1 MPSTDE
7 GVPPIFCSVIIP
19 TIGRASLTRAVNS
32 VLNQAFPADQLEVI
46 VVNDSGQPLA
56 ETVWQVSDR
65 VQVIITNR
73 RERSVAR
80 NSGAAVARGRYIWFL
95 DDDDWILPGA
105 LEAFARL
112 AEQAPGAVWL
122 SGSIQVVDE
131 QGSCLAEVNAGLAG
145 NCLAQ
150 IMGGAWA
157 PIQASLIATNSFF
170 EEGGYDPSITGT
182 EDQDICRR
190 LAMRGDFANTPA
202 AVACLFRG
210 INWDTS
216 TDYLRAPEDTRRSR
230 DRVIEYPGSFRRM
243 MASAH
248 DSYWHGRVA
257 HVYLGLAAWHLRHR
271 RFTQCLSRTVYGLA
285 AFLSTGHH
293 MINRSFWQAI
303 RADHVPGTLHF
314 IMQALEEDS
323 SNQDKPGVAVD
334 SSTA

>member
-80 NSGAAVARGRYIWFL
+80 NSGAAVARGRYLWFL

-105 LEAFARL
+105 LEAFSRL
-112 AEQAPGAVWL
+112 AEQAPEAVWL
-122 SGSIQVVDE
+122 SGRIRVVDD
-131 QGSCLAEVNAGLAG
+131 QDRCLAEASVDLTG

-157 PIQASLIATNSFF
+157 PIQSSLIATDPFF
-170 EEGGYDPSITGT
+170 EVGGYDPSITGT

-190 LAMRGDFANTPA
+190 LAMQGDFANTPA

-248 DSYWHGRVA
+248 DSYWHGRVS
-257 HVYLGLAAWHLRHR
+257 HVYFGLARWQFRQR
-271 RFTQCLSRTVYGLA
+271 RIAPALSRSLFGVLS
-285 AFLSTGHH
+285 FLWA
-293 MINRSFWQAI
+293 NRYLFSRAFWQAM

-314 IMQALEEDS
+314 IVQSLES
-323 SNQDKPGVAVD
+323 R
-334 SSTA
+334 